1 MSSASPRR
9 PPPARWRPRRRISIR
24 TRAPVATPP
33 APTATTGRTQLRG
46 SRRARSSLS
55 ESSSAQS
62 ESSSAAAWVIAA
74 SVSSS
79 RAESRSGGSIGRSA
93 SESICSTSQV
103 EPLRFSLASVIF
115 HLLLKLLDRAM
126 DQHLGR
132 PVGAA
137 QLPRD
142 LAVVHAEG
150 EAHDQRLAAVVGEVL
165 EVRHH
170 LPQLLPP
177 LGDRLGVVAGWG
189 GGVGVA
195 WRAAIACASSNGV
208 CARRERS
215 W

>member
-1 MSSASPRR
+1 MSSARPRK
-9 PPPARWRPRRRISIR
+9 PPLARWRPRRRNSIS

-46 SRRARSSLS
+46 SRSARSSLS

-74 SVSSS
+74 SVSSR

-115 HLLLKLLDRAM
+115 HLLLQLLDRAV

-132 PVGAA
+132 AVGAA
-137 QLPRD
+137 QRPRN

-170 LPQLLPP
+170 LAQLLAP
-177 LGDRLGVVAGWG
+177 LGHRLRGVAGGGPG
-189 GGVGVA
+189 GGVPP
-195 WRAAIACASSNGV
+195 AS
-208 CARRERS
+208 
-215 W
+215 